1 MAILLVPL
9 TDAATCRV
17 LWALVCLL
25 FCPCYFFHGSLSY
38 SVYKQWCFCYYYY
51 YFFAARSFSSVDNLA
66 LEGGAARQI
75 VSSIFFF
82 YSLRFFLWFLH
93 FIKCV
98 GRACRIQYDDT
109 ALHFALLSLL
119 HTWYV
124 AT

>member
-1 MAILLVPL
+1 MGFGSA
-9 TDAATCRV
+9 CYF
-17 LWALVCLL
+17 ALVIFSLVLCLTP
-25 FCPCYFFHGSLSY
+25 FTSSGVF
-38 SVYKQWCFCYYYY
+38 VIII
-51 YFFAARSFSSVDNLA
+51 YFFAARSFSSVDHIA
-66 LEGGAARQI
+66 LKGGAARQI

-82 YSLRFFLWFLH
+82 YFLRFLLWFLH

-119 HTWYV
+119 HTWYM